1 MMTQLGPRSIR
12 RALAPAFVFSAAW
25 MLATGPEL
33 VRADEPS
40 LSKGEAIYVNQCAS
54 CHGKAGEGAEDYPH
68 PLIGDKS
75 VQQLSRYI
83 TKRMPEDDPDLCVGE
98 DADAVALY
106 IHETFYSSVAQ
117 ARNKPPRIELSR
129 LTVRQHENA
138 LVDLIGAF
146 RGPMEWEGPKGLHGE
161 YSSSHQ
167 IWKKEDRII
176 DRVDPTIDFDFG
188 VNLPDSEEVGHRFYI
203 RWQGGLLAPET
214 GDYEFIVRSEHSVR
228 LWVNDEKTPVV
239 DRWVISGDDTEFR
252 GSTHLI
258 GGRVYP
264 IRLEMSKGKKGV
276 DDSKK
281 NPPPPSKASI
291 ALLWKQP
298 RRAEEVIPARNLS
311 PRKTPEV
318 FVLHTP
324 FPPDDR
330 SMGFERG
337 TSVSKEWDAATT
349 DAALETASYVLA
361 HLEELA
367 KVKAD
372 ASDREAKLR
381 EFCNRFVETAFRR
394 PVSDEHR
401 AFLVDRQFEAGPDLE
416 TAVKRVVI
424 LTLKAPWFL
433 YNELGS
439 TFDDYDAASRLS
451 FGLWDSLPD
460 AELLK
465 AAAEGK
471 LKSPE
476 EIAAQ
481 AERMI
486 GDLRAHS
493 KLRTFLIEWLRVDYA
508 RARDMAKD
516 SEMFPKFDKAVASDL
531 RTSLEMFLDDVLW
544 SDGANFHQLL
554 QDDSIYMNGRLAAF
568 YGADLPADAPFQK
581 VKLEGEPRAGV
592 VTHPLVLSNYAYS
605 QASSPIHRG
614 VFLARGVLGRFLMPP
629 PEASAPFAPDAHPGM
644 TNRERTALQ
653 TSPQAC
659 MTCHDLINPL
669 GFPLE
674 NFDAVGRFRTEE
686 LNKPIDATG
695 GYEPPSG
702 GEVEFQGPLDL
713 TKFLASSDEV
723 STAFAQQLFHYLVK
737 QPVNAFGADE
747 LPNVVRSFKDRDYNI
762 RKLAVQI
769 MAASSLT
776 PRLASA
782 PGGSGTTSVTA
793 NP

>member
-1 MMTQLGPRSIR
+1 MMTQLGPRSFR
-12 RALAPAFVFSAAW
+12 RALAPVLAASLFW
-25 MLATGPEL
+25 MLGGAPAL
-33 VRADEPS
+33 AQDEA
-40 LSKGEAIYVNQCAS
+40 LSKGEAIYVSQCAS
-54 CHGKAGEGAEDYPH
+54 CHGKAGEGSEDYPH
-68 PLIGDKS
+68 ALLGDKS
-75 VQQLSRYI
+75 TRQLSSYI
-83 TKRMPEDDPDLCVGE
+83 TKYMPEDDPDLCVGE

-117 ARNKPPRIELSR
+117 VRNKPPRIELSR

-146 RGPMEWEGPKGLHGE
+146 RGPMEWDGPKGLHGE
-161 YSSSHQ
+161 YSNSHQ
-167 IWKKEDRII
+167 HWRKENRII
-176 DRVDPTIDFDFG
+176 DRVDPTVDFDFG
-188 VNLPDSEEVGHRFYI
+188 VNLPDSDEIGHRFYI

-228 LWVNDEKTPVV
+228 LWVNDQKTPVV

-264 IRLEMSKGKKGV
+264 IRLEMSKGKQGV

-281 NPPPPSKASI
+281 NTPPPTKATI

-298 RRAEEVIPARNLS
+298 RRAEEVIPTRNLS
-311 PRKTPEV
+311 PKNTPEL
-318 FVLHTP
+318 FVLTTP

-337 TSVSKEWDAATT
+337 TSVSREWDAATT
-349 DAALETASYVLA
+349 DAALETAAYVLDR
-361 HLEELA
+361 LEELA

-372 ASDREAKLR
+372 APDREAKLR
-381 EFCNRFVETAFRR
+381 EFCHRFVETAFRR
-394 PVSDEHR
+394 PLSDEHR
-401 AFLVDRQFEAGPDLE
+401 ALLVDRCFEAGPDLE
-416 TAVKRVVI
+416 AAVKRVVL
-424 LTLKAPWFL
+424 LTLKSPWFL
-433 YNELGS
+433 YNELDGG
-439 TFDDYDAASRLS
+439 FDDYDAASRLS

-460 AELLK
+460 AALLQ
-465 AAAEGK
+465 AAAQGE
-471 LKSPE
+471 LKTPE
-476 EIAAQ
+476 QIAAQ

-493 KLRTFLIEWLRVDYA
+493 KLRTFLIQWLRVDHA
-508 RARDMAKD
+508 RARDLSKD
-516 SEMFPKFDKAVASDL
+516 PETFPEFDKAIASDL

-544 SDGANFHQLL
+544 SEDADFHRLL

-568 YGADLPADAPFQK
+568 YGASLPADAPFQK

-592 VTHPLVLSNYAYS
+592 VTHPLVLANYAYT
-605 QASSPIHRG
+605 QTSSPIHRG

-629 PEASAPFAPDAHPGM
+629 PEASAPLAPDAHPGM
-644 TNRERTALQ
+644 TTRERAALQ

-669 GFPLE
+669 GFSLE

-695 GYEPPSG
+695 GYELPSG
-702 GEVEFQGPLDL
+702 DEVEFDGPVGL

-723 STAFAQQLFHYLVK
+723 SAAFAQQFFHYLVK

-747 LPNVVRSFKDRDYNI
+747 LPTVVRSFKEHDYNI
-762 RKLAVQI
+762 RKLAVEI
-769 MAASSLT
+769 LAASSLT
-776 PRLASA
+776 PRVASVS
-782 PGGSGTTSVTA
+782 GGAGSTSVTA

>member
-1 MMTQLGPRSIR
+1 MMTHPTPRSLR
-12 RALAPAFVFSAAW
+12 HALALLPLITMLWMSGGARAPAQ
-25 MLATGPEL
+25 EQ
-33 VRADEPS
+33 EP
-40 LSKGEAIYVNQCAS
+40 SKGEAIYFNQCAS
-54 CHGKAGEGAEDYPH
+54 CHGRAGEGSEDYPH
-68 PLIGDKS
+68 ALIGDKS
-75 VQQLSRYI
+75 TRQLSTYI
-83 TKRMPEDDPDLCVGE
+83 TKYMPEEDPELCVGE
-98 DADAVALY
+98 DADAVAHY

-117 ARNKPPRIELSR
+117 ARHRPPRIELSR

-146 RGPMEWEGPKGLHGE
+146 RGPMQWDGPEGLHGE
-161 YSSSHQ
+161 YSNSHQ
-167 IWKKEDRII
+167 FWKKENRII

-188 VNLPDSEEVGHRFYI
+188 VNLPDSDEIGHRFYI

-228 LWVNDEKTPVV
+228 LWVNDQKTPVV
-239 DRWVISGDDTEFR
+239 DRWVISGDDNEFR

-264 IRLEMSKGKKGV
+264 IRLEMSKGKQGV
-276 DDSKK
+276 DDSKT
-281 NPPPPSKASI
+281 NTPPPTKATI

-298 RRAEEVIPARNLS
+298 RRAEEVIPTRNLS
-311 PRKTPEV
+311 PKNTPEL
-318 FVLHTP
+318 FVLSTP

-349 DAALETASYVLA
+349 DAALETAAYVLDR
-361 HLEELA
+361 LDELA

-372 ASDREAKLR
+372 APDREAKLR

-394 PVSDEHR
+394 PLSKERR
-401 AFLVDRQFEAGPDLE
+401 ALLVDRQFEVGPDPE
-416 TAVKRVVI
+416 AAVKRVVL

-433 YNELGS
+433 YNELDEG
-439 TFDDYDAASRLS
+439 FDDYDAASRLS

-460 AELLK
+460 AALLQ

-471 LKSPE
+471 LKTPE
-476 EIAAQ
+476 QIAAQ

-493 KLRTFLIEWLRVDYA
+493 KLRTFLIQWLRVDHA
-508 RARDMAKD
+508 RARDISKD
-516 SEMFPKFDKAVASDL
+516 SKMFPEFDEAIASDL

-544 SDGANFHQLL
+544 SEAADFHQLMR
-554 QDDSIYMNGRLAAF
+554 DDSIYMNGRLAAY
-568 YGADLPADAPFQK
+568 YGADLPPDAPFQK

-592 VTHPLVLSNYAYS
+592 VTHPLVLANYAYS
-605 QASSPIHRG
+605 HASSPIHRG

-644 TNRERTALQ
+644 TTRELAALQ
-653 TSPQAC
+653 TSPQSC

-669 GFPLE
+669 GFSLE

-695 GYEPPSG
+695 GYELPSG
-702 GEVEFQGPLDL
+702 GEVDFNGPLDL
-713 TKFLASSDEV
+713 TSFLATSDEV
-723 STAFAQQLFHYLVK
+723 SAAFAQQLFHYLVK
-737 QPVNAFGADE
+737 QPVNAFGVDE
-747 LPNVVRSFKDRDYNI
+747 LPAMVRSFKEHDYNI
-762 RKLAVQI
+762 RKLAVDV
-769 MAASSLT
+769 MATSSLT
-776 PRLASA
+776 PRVASG
-782 PGGSGTTSVTA
+782 PGGAGSTSVTA
-793 NP
+793 TP